1 MAAWKSMDQLREPDR
16 LKQWLSGIV
25 RNLAMNRF
33 RQSSRDVLGQAGA
46 VDHDLQDQKFCDP
59 ADQSLAREEFELI
72 DRMLHA
78 LPSHYREPLVLF
90 YREQNQWL
98 VWPNCSIFRPTQSN
112 NDCLADAICCVLR
125 SKPFLNKACSARHR
139 KLIHDG
145 CPRRTAGAL
154 HIGKDSHSLSLARK
168 GYRQ

>member
-1 MAAWKSMDQLREPDR
+1 MAERHRQESCDESLPT
-16 LKQWLSGIV
+16 IV
-25 RNLAMNRF
+25 TRCPRT
-33 RQSSRDVLGQAGA
+33 GWA

-90 YREQNQWL
+90 YREQ
-98 VWPNCSIFRPTQSN
+98 QSVARVAELL
-112 NDCLADAICCVLR
+112 DLSPDTIKQRLSRGRDLLR
-125 SKPFLNKACSARHR
+125 SEVEAILEQGLLSTSPGNSFTMGVLAALPVLSHR
-139 KLIHDG
+139 QRQPL
-145 CPRRTAGAL
+145 
-154 HIGKDSHSLSLARK
+154 SLSLARK